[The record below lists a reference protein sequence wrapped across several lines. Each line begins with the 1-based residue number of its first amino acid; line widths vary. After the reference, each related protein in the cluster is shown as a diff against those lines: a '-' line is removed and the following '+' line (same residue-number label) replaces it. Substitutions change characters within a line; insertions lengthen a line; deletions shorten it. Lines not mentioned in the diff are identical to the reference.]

1 MGHDAMSD
9 KYAELD
15 SVLDEES
22 WEWLSDTAPK
32 LATTIEKLV
41 GKGLSAEEIS
51 RRVVQR
57 SGAHRVA
64 LAQRCEMA
72 ARFLLSVSARS

>member
-1 MGHDAMSD
+1 MSD
-9 KYAELD
+9 KFIELD
-15 SVLDEES
+15 TVLDEES

-32 LATTIEKLV
+32 LATTIQKLV
-41 GKGLSAEEIS
+41 AKGLTPEEIS

-57 SGAHRVA
+57 SGPHRGA

-72 ARFLLSVSARS
+72 ARYISKRTEQA